1 MHVEDQS
8 DVIAVLSRPETY
20 AARTGTAGTTVDLVE
35 THVSVVFLTQDRAYK
50 LKRSVVFPY
59 LDFSTAD
66 RRRHFCEA
74 EVRFNSRTAPGIY
87 LGVVPVTRSDGGG
100 LVLGGDGEPV
110 DWLVEMRR
118 FDEDTLFDR
127 LADRGVL
134 DRFAME
140 DLGDSIARFHR
151 DAERLTDAGGRDATA
166 SIIANNERS
175 FAEIPADLLD
185 PAAVERVT
193 AASRRAVDACGA
205 LLDRR
210 RADGLVRHCHGD
222 LHLRNIFL
230 YEGRATL
237 FDAIEFNEDF
247 ANIDVLYDV
256 AFLIMD
262 LDCRKF
268 RGLASILLNR
278 YLDVTGDAG
287 GLAALPLFLSMRAA
301 VRSHVDAMACTDQ
314 SDAREADVLRER
326 ARHYLEK
333 AEAYLVPAAP
343 VLVAVGGLSGSGK
356 SRLARELAAHL
367 GPAPGAR
374 VVRSDC
380 TRKRIAGAPL
390 GARLGPSGYTPEMTN
405 RTFEAVY
412 EEARVALAAGHS
424 VIADTVFAGP
434 QQRAAIAEVAED
446 AGVPFQGFWLE
457 AQPDVTVQR
466 VSARKRN
473 VSDATAAVVRMQLE
487 YELGDIDWHRID
499 SSGSREKTMDQCLEA
514 MNRQRA

>member
-1 MHVEDQS
+1 MHVEDQ
-8 DVIAVLSRPETY
+8 DNVIALLSRPDTY
-20 AARTGTAGTTVDLVE
+20 AARTGATGTTVDLVE

-66 RRRHFCEA
+66 RRRRFCEA

-87 LGVVPVTRSDGGG
+87 LGVVPVSRNNDGG
-100 LVLGGDGEPV
+100 LALDGDGEPV

-134 DRFAME
+134 DRYAME
-140 DLGDSIARFHR
+140 DLGDSIARFHY

-166 SIIANNERS
+166 AIIANNEQS
-175 FAEIPADLLD
+175 FAEIPPGLLD
-185 PAAVERVT
+185 ADAVERVT
-193 AASRRAVDACGA
+193 AASRRALDACGA

-247 ANIDVLYDV
+247 ANIDVLYDL

-262 LDCRKF
+262 LDCREF
-268 RGLASILLNR
+268 RDLASILLNR
-278 YLDVTGDAG
+278 YLDVTGDAE

-314 SDAREADVLRER
+314 SDAHEAGVLRDR

-333 AEAYLVPAAP
+333 AEEYLAPAEP
-343 VLVAVGGLSGSGK
+343 MLVAMGGLSGSGK
-356 SRLARELAAHL
+356 SRLAREFAASLA
-367 GPAPGAR
+367 PAPGAR
-374 VVRSDC
+374 VVRSDS

-390 GARLGPSGYTPEMTN
+390 GSRLGPGGYTPEMTN

-434 QQRAAIAEVAED
+434 QQRAAIARVAED

-457 AQPDVTVQR
+457 AQPDIMMERVTN
-466 VSARKRN
+466 RKRN
-473 VSDATAAVVRMQLE
+473 VSDATAPIVRMQLE

-499 SSGSREKTMDQCLEA
+499 SSGSKENTMRQCVKVMDRL
-514 MNRQRA
+514 RV